1 MLELKDEINDLTEK
15 LRQVNNEKRNVEDDR
30 DNVVK
35 QMEITNI
42 KL

>member
-15 LRQVNNEKRNVEDDR
+15 LRQVNIEKRNVEDDR